1 MSYSQRV
8 PSKTTSS
15 TPSAPA
21 RAASEAAREA
31 PEAVAALVL
40 DVLSRQAEGKLLFAG
55 KEHVAKK
62 AEAHSVEEAEVA
74 GEDVL
79 ALLERGP
86 ESERQRS
93 VVAALM
99 VEGLRAHLDDAERLE
114 RFARHA
120 DWLELST
127 EYTPY
132 AFVDL
137 VLGDDAGPV
146 WEAVAKLPKEAASPA
161 AAARRS
167 LRAAAL
173 AGSEHEIAAAMLSGL
188 AADPDPLVQAVAR
201 AHGATPDT
209 GDDEGDDEPSV
220 EGRLDRVPPSGARG
234 VLRLVS
240 GFAALEWLVRA
251 LLFALGVRRKGKLR
265 FVKGG
270 LKLRKR
276 VELLGRV
283 VREGEE
289 TYTLAAVASVGR
301 TSRWPALP
309 LVVGALAFAVGVIVG
324 GLWLFEGLRS
334 GETVLLL
341 AAAGV
346 IVLGGGL
353 DLGISILW
361 PARKKKVAVEL
372 AVLPKRRLQLTSV
385 PEARAEAFV
394 GALRERVAR

>member
-1 MSYSQRV
+1 MSPKAQ
-8 PSKTTSS
+8 SS
-15 TPSAPA
+15 TA
-21 RAASEAAREA
+21 RAAAEAAREA

-40 DVLSRQAEGKLLFAG
+40 DVLSRQAEGRLLFAG
-55 KEHVAKK
+55 REHVAKK
-62 AEAHSVEEAEVA
+62 AEAHRVEEAEVA

-79 ALLERGP
+79 ALLERGA
-86 ESERQRS
+86 ESERQRA
-93 VVAALM
+93 VVAALV
-99 VEGLRAHLDDAERLE
+99 VEGLRAHLDDPERLE

-127 EYTPY
+127 EYAPY

-137 VLGDDAGPV
+137 VLADDAGPV
-146 WEAVAKLPKEAASPA
+146 WEAVAQLPTEPASPA

-173 AGSEHEIAAAMLSGL
+173 AGSDHEVAVDMLAVL
-188 AADPDPLVQAVAR
+188 ASDADPLVRAVAR
-201 AHGATPDT
+201 AHGASPE
-209 GDDEGDDEPSV
+209 DEESSDEPSV

-234 VLRLVS
+234 VLRLVT
-240 GFAALEWLVRA
+240 GFAALEWLSRA
-251 LLFALGVRRKGKLR
+251 LLFAFGVRRKGELR

-289 TYTLAAVASVGR
+289 TYTLSAVASVGR

-346 IVLGGGL
+346 IVIGGGL
-353 DLGISILW
+353 DFGVSILW
-361 PARKKKVAVEL
+361 PALQQKVAVEL
-372 AVLPKRRLQLTSV
+372 SVLPKRRLRLVRV

>member
-1 MSYSQRV
+1 M
-8 PSKTTSS
+8 
-15 TPSAPA
+15 
-21 RAASEAAREA
+21 
-31 PEAVAALVL
+31 AALVL
-40 DVLSRQAEGKLLFAG
+40 EVLSRQAAGKLLFAG

-62 AEAHSVEEAEVA
+62 AEAHSVESAEVA

-86 ESERQRS
+86 ESERQRA
-93 VVAALM
+93 VVAALA
-99 VEGLRAHLDDAERLE
+99 VEGLRAHLDDPERLE

-127 EYTPY
+127 DYAPY
-132 AFVDL
+132 GFVDL
-137 VLGDDAGPV
+137 VLGADAGPV
-146 WEAVAKLPKEAASPA
+146 WAAVGKLPEESSSPA

-173 AGSEHEIAAAMLSGL
+173 AASEHEVAERVLAEL
-188 AADPDPLVQAVAR
+188 AADPDPLVHALAR
-201 AHGATPDT
+201 AHGAVPSLDAE
-209 GDDEGDDEPSV
+209 DEGDEPSV
-220 EGRLDRVPPSGARG
+220 EGRLGRLPPTGVRG
-234 VLRLVS
+234 FLRLVS
-240 GFAALEWLVRA
+240 GFAALEWLARA
-251 LLFALGVRRKGKLR
+251 LLFALGVRRPAKLR
-265 FVKGG
+265 FVQGG
-270 LKLRKR
+270 LRLRKR

-289 TYTLAAVASVGR
+289 TYTLAAIASVGR

-309 LVVGALAFAVGVIVG
+309 LLVGALAFAVGVIVG

-346 IVLGGGL
+346 IVIGGGL
-353 DLGISILW
+353 DLGISVLW

-385 PEARAEAFV
+385 PEAKAEAFV
-394 GALRERVAR
+394 GELRARVAR

>member
-1 MSYSQRV
+1 M
-8 PSKTTSS
+8 
-15 TPSAPA
+15 
-21 RAASEAAREA
+21 
-31 PEAVAALVL
+31 AALVL

-62 AEAHSVEEAEVA
+62 AQAHSVEAAEVA

-86 ESERQRS
+86 ESERQRA

-99 VEGLRAHLDDAERLE
+99 VEGLRAHLDDGERLE

-127 EYTPY
+127 EYAPY

-137 VLGDDAGPV
+137 VLEDDAGPV
-146 WEAVAKLPKEAASPA
+146 WRAVAELPKEAASPA
-161 AAARRS
+161 SAARRS

-173 AGSEHEIAAAMLSGL
+173 AASEHEVAAEMLSRL

-201 AHGATPDT
+201 AHGAMPAADDGEDD
-209 GDDEGDDEPSV
+209 GDDPSL
-220 EGRLDRVPPSGARG
+220 EGRLDRVPPGGFRG

-265 FVKGG
+265 FVRGG
-270 LKLRKR
+270 LRLRKR

-289 TYTLAAVASVGR
+289 TYTLAAIASVGR

-361 PARKKKVAVEL
+361 PARKKRVAVQL
-372 AVLPKRRLQLTSV
+372 AVLPKRRLQLTGV
-385 PEARAEAFV
+385 PEVRADAFV
-394 GALRERVAR
+394 GELRERVAR

>member
-1 MSYSQRV
+1 MA
-8 PSKTTSS
+8 PKATSS
-15 TPSAPA
+15 APSAQV

-31 PEAVAALVL
+31 PASVAALVL

-62 AEAHSVEEAEVA
+62 AEAHSVEAAEVA

-86 ESERQRS
+86 ESERQRA

-99 VEGLRAHLDDAERLE
+99 IEGLRAHLDDADRLE

-127 EYTPY
+127 DYAPY
-132 AFVDL
+132 AFVDV
-137 VLGDDAGPV
+137 VLEGDAGAV
-146 WEAVAKLPKEAASPA
+146 WKAVAALPSEAKSPA
-161 AAARRS
+161 SAARRS

-173 AGSEHEIAAAMLSGL
+173 AASGNEVAGEMLAKL
-188 AADPDPLVQAVAR
+188 AADSDPLVQAAAR
-201 AHGATPDT
+201 AHGAVPA
-209 GDDEGDDEPSV
+209 GDVDDDGDEPSV
-220 EGRLDRVPPSGARG
+220 EGRIGRIPPTGFRG

-240 GFAALEWLVRA
+240 GFAALEWVLRA
-251 LLFALGVRRKGKLR
+251 LLFAFGVRRSAKLR
-265 FVKGG
+265 FVRGG

-289 TYTLAAVASVGR
+289 TYTMAAIASVGR

-346 IVLGGGL
+346 IVIGGGL

-372 AVLPKRRLQLTSV
+372 SVLPKRRLQLTSV
-385 PEARAEAFV
+385 PEASAEAFV
-394 GALRERVAR
+394 GELRERVAR